1 MSADPARGKAA
12 NAAAPGFDPSAFDA
26 CVMGTYRRLP
36 VALERGE
43 GCRLWDTQGNEYLDF
58 VAGVATCA
66 LGHAHPA
73 LVAAVTQQVQHL
85 HHASNLYYT
94 PLQGQLAQW
103 LVERSCA
110 DRAFFCN
117 SGAEAN
123 EAAIKLARK
132 HARAARGITEPLI
145 LSARAS
151 FHGRT
156 LATMAA
162 TGQAKVRQGFEPL
175 PPGFAQVP
183 YNDSEALEA
192 ALTPQVAA
200 IMLEPLQGEGGV
212 RPGDP
217 SYFQRVRQLCDER
230 GILLIMDEVQTG
242 MGRTGTLWGY
252 QQLGIEPDAITSA
265 KGLAGGIPMGAM
277 LCKRFCDAF
286 EPGDHA
292 STFGGNP
299 LACAA
304 ALAVGQTLERDGLPA
319 NARARGEQLR
329 SRLTALARQFPQL
342 FEGVRGWGVISGLVL
357 RADARLEALDIVKA
371 ALQQGLLVAAAGAGV
386 VRLVPPLIVSAYEVE
401 RGADALE
408 RAVGQLAH

>member
-1 MSADPARGKAA
+1 M
-12 NAAAPGFDPSAFDA
+12 
-26 CVMGTYRRLP
+26 T
-36 VALERGE
+36 
-43 GCRLWDTQGNEYLDF
+43 
-58 VAGVATCA
+58 
-66 LGHAHPA
+66 
-73 LVAAVTQQVQHL
+73 
-85 HHASNLYYT
+85 
-94 PLQGQLAQW
+94 
-103 LVERSCA
+103 
-110 DRAFFCN
+110 
-117 SGAEAN
+117 
-123 EAAIKLARK
+123 
-132 HARAARGITEPLI
+132 
-145 LSARAS
+145 
-151 FHGRT
+151 
-156 LATMAA
+156 A

-304 ALAVGQTLERDGLPA
+304 ALAVGQTLERDGLPV

-386 VRLVPPLIVSAYEVE
+386 VRLVPPLIVSADEVE